1 MISVKDL
8 HKSFGGVTVL
18 DGISTDIREGGRGVH
33 HRPLRQRQIHLSA
46 VPEPAGDAGQR
57 ADPFRRRWT

>member
-18 DGISTDIREGGRGVH
+18 DGISTDIEESS
-33 HRPLRQRQIHLSA
+33 I
-46 VPEPAGDAGQR
+46 R
-57 ADPFRRRWT
+57 AYINALNKIAYEEQN

>member
-18 DGISTDIREGGRGVH
+18 DGISTDIEKGDVVCIIG
-33 HRPLRQRQIHLSA
+33 P
-46 VPEPAGDAGQR
+46 PAAENP
-57 ADPFRRRWT
+57 PFCGA

>member
-18 DGISTDIREGGRGVH
+18 DGISTDIEK
-33 HRPLRQRQIHLSA
+33 
-46 VPEPAGDAGQR
+46 GDVVCICLLYTSDA
-57 ADPFRRRWT
+57 ADE

>member
-18 DGISTDIREGGRGVH
+18 DGISTDIEKGDVVCIIGPSGSGKSTFLRCLNW
-33 HRPLRQRQIHLSA
+33 RPRT
-46 VPEPAGDAGQR
+46 AGKSS
-57 ADPFRRRWT
+57 WTAWT